1 VLYNGYEIWKPDV
14 EKRTK
19 YRVTNP
25 KGSACGRCMKMCPW
39 NMEGLLAHNLAVWA
53 AIKLP
58 WSRSFLIWLD
68 DFMGYDKRNPIQR
81 WWLDLEIV
89 SKKVVKPKG
98 VNERDLTLGLD
109 TTGGNSKVA
118 MYPWEKLPKAN
129 GTGT

>member
-1 VLYNGYEIWKPDV
+1 
-14 EKRTK
+14 
-19 YRVTNP
+19 
-25 KGSACGRCMKMCPW
+25 
-39 NMEGLLAHNLAVWA
+39 
-53 AIKLP
+53 
-58 WSRSFLIWLD
+58 
-68 DFMGYDKRNPIQR
+68 MGYDKRNPIQR